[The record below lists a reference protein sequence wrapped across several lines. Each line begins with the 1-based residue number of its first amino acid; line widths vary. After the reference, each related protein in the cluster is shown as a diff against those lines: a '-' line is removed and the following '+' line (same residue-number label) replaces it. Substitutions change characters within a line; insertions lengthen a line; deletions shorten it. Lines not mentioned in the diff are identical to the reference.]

1 MTTTMV
7 RLAEQAGA
15 DEGVPAA
22 VWGLGVLGILLA
34 LLVGTLVFGKG
45 RPHA

>member
-1 MTTTMV
+1 MTTMV
-7 RLAEQAGA
+7 RFAEQAGA
-15 DEGVPAA
+15 DEGVPSE